1 MLKETPAG
9 LSLAKMLK
17 TMGISNE
24 SVLHVMAKTPRHWF
38 VDEAFS
44 HQAWENTALPIG
56 QGQTISQPY
65 IVAKM
70 TELLLEGAP
79 QHILE
84 IGTGSGYQTTILS
97 QLVTTVCTIERIK
110 NLKFQARRKLNR
122 LDCHNVSCKHG
133 DGWLGW
139 QSKGPFDAIIV
150 TAAASSLPDALLAQL
165 KVGGRLVIP
174 VGDREQKLQVVIR
187 EQDRFINHTIET
199 VRFVPLIN
207 GELA

>member
-1 MLKETPAG
+1 MP
-9 LSLAKMLK
+9 
-17 TMGISNE
+17 
-24 SVLHVMAKTPRHWF
+24 KTPRHWF

-150 TAAASSLPDALLAQL
+150 TAATSSLPDALLAQL